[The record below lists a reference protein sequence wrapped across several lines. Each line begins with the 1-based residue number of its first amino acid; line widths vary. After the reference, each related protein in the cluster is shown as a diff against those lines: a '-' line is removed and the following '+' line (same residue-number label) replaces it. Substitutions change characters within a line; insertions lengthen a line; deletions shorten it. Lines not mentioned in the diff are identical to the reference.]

1 MDTELILKIA
11 GIGILVAVSCQILS
25 KTGRDDQAT
34 FVSIAGIIIVL
45 FLLVREIGGLFDSV
59 KSRTHSVF

>member
-59 KSRTHSVF
+59 KNIFGL

>member
-59 KSRTHSVF
+59 KNILEEIR

>member
-59 KSRTHSVF
+59 KSIFGL

>member
-11 GIGILVAVSCQILS
+11 GIGILVAVSSQILS

-59 KSRTHSVF
+59 KNIFGL

>member
-1 MDTELILKIA
+1 MDTEMILKIA

-59 KSRTHSVF
+59 KSIFGL